1 MSTYELPIERI
12 DAALLDSLVRD
23 GVEERRRLEY
33 KRALPGGT
41 DDEKK
46 EFFADTSSFANA
58 AGGDL
63 IYGVSAKRDEQGVA
77 TGEPDALI
85 GLPEKNLDAE
95 CLRLQDILNA
105 GIRPRLVGVVLQIV
119 RREPEPPCLLV
130 RIPPGYGGLH
140 MIAFK
145 NWNRF
150 YARNANGKY
159 LLDVDEIHYAIRS
172 GVDARDRIR
181 RFRAERVARIV
192 AGDAPVV
199 MGNGPKVIFHAIP
212 LVGSDFGQRLLAQPQ
227 GNWLLKLKPI
237 DASVHSWNRNLDG
250 LVVRAREFSDMGE
263 SYVQVY
269 RDGTIEVV
277 GVDAVHV
284 LQAPPGMGALYS
296 EGTGPGVAGYYLE
309 QQLLSTLSGL
319 QDLSISLGA
328 TGPMVI
334 ALTLTGVKG
343 LRIFPHSKHF
353 RAIAVRVDRD
363 PVLAPDII
371 VEDLSKSVD
380 VFARPVLDMLWQA
393 GGYAGS
399 PHYDDNGRWRDLG

>member
-46 EFFADTSSFANA
+46 EFLADTSSFANA

-199 MGNGPKVIFHAIP
+199 MGNFAM
-212 LVGSDFGQRLLAQPQ
+212 A
-227 GNWLLKLKPI
+227 
-237 DASVHSWNRNLDG
+237 
-250 LVVRAREFSDMGE
+250 RAD
-263 SYVQVY
+263 
-269 RDGTIEVV
+269 
-277 GVDAVHV
+277 
-284 LQAPPGMGALYS
+284 
-296 EGTGPGVAGYYLE
+296 
-309 QQLLSTLSGL
+309 
-319 QDLSISLGA
+319 
-328 TGPMVI
+328 
-334 ALTLTGVKG
+334 K
-343 LRIFPHSKHF
+343 
-353 RAIAVRVDRD
+353 
-363 PVLAPDII
+363 
-371 VEDLSKSVD
+371 
-380 VFARPVLDMLWQA
+380 
-393 GGYAGS
+393 
-399 PHYDDNGRWRDLG
+399 